1 LVPTAKGQMD
11 NMRRKAWTASSTSDF
26 STSQEQRCDFDPVLT
41 EFLAQEPS
49 ILRVFASVE

>member
-1 LVPTAKGQMD
+1 MD